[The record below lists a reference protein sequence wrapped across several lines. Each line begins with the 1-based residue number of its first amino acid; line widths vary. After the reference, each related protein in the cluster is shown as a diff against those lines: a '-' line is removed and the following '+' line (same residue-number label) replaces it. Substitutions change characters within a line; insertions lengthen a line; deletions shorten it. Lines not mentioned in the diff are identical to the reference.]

1 MDLYEVKVDNVCKA
15 VVNKLVEVS
24 ADLTYTDSTGAIVN
38 ASDIK
43 NNTSKYTEIIKNNNE
58 NLVIYSRKDKVYVD
72 VNPISLLKI
81 LGLNTSNS
89 SKIVDVTSVAIN

>member
-43 NNTSKYTEIIKNNNE
+43 IIQ
-58 NLVIYSRKDKVYVD
+58 
-72 VNPISLLKI
+72 VNIQKL
-81 LGLNTSNS
+81 
-89 SKIVDVTSVAIN
+89 